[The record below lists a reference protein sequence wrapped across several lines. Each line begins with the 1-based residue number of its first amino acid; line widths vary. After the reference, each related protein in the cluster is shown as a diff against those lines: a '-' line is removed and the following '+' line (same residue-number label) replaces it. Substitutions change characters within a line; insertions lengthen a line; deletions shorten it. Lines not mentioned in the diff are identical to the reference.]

1 MVEEEEDKRYA
12 RMVRILRDLP
22 TDSATGSLGS
32 STSRNDDPIIDLSDY
47 TDSDIESQVRLS
59 IEIYFITIYDIGIE
73 FEPWL
78 TA

>member
-22 TDSATGSLGS
+22 SDSATGSLGS

-47 TDSDIESQVRLS
+47 TDSDIESQV
-59 IEIYFITIYDIGIE
+59 
-73 FEPWL
+73 
-78 TA
+78 